1 LVRAAILFYAETKEK
16 EGSRQI
22 PTILKTA
29 EIGFA
34 ENTITLTIN
43 NETQKEQFLLIK
55 QSFVDALRG
64 QLQNSKVN
72 LEIEISKSEMQ
83 VKAYK
88 PIDIFK
94 SMSEKNPALLELKK
108 RFDLEI
114 DY

>member
-1 LVRAAILFYAETKEK
+1 MKYAEIKEK

-29 EIGFA
+29 DIKLSDNA
-34 ENTITLTIN
+34 VILTIN

-55 QSFVDALRG
+55 QNFVDELRAN
-64 QLQNSKVN
+64 LQNTRVT
-72 LEIEISKSEMQ
+72 LEIEISKSETQ

-94 SMSEKNPALLELKK
+94 AMSEKNPALLELKK